1 MDSRD
6 VRHDL
11 DQAVAPDFTIVREIP
26 LASGL
31 SSFAAK
37 SKSDGSSVEIRTV
50 PLAIFGKDGPPDDAE
65 VARRRVVHPNIV
77 PIIGS
82 GSHGDTFYW
91 ISPSIDGRTLR
102 ERLSRGGRMRLEDTL
117 TVLRDTSA
125 ALMHAHLHGVVHGGL
140 SPDSVVISGGS
151 ALVSDIGIPEV
162 FAGLRRAG
170 MNRNIATPTGG
181 EPIRY
186 ASPEQ
191 ANGAKA
197 DTRSDAYSWGVIAY
211 EMLTG
216 RHPFSGRMT
225 PRDMM
230 AAHTGEEP
238 APFGPGAPAVPQ
250 GITKL
255 VMRCLS
261 KNPAMRPETGRQIL
275 DSITREILVPPPA
288 PAAGTGQKTVITLF
302 ILAMVIIAAIVWLG
316 FRS

>member
-1 MDSRD
+1 MEPSD
-6 VRHDL
+6 VQHEL
-11 DQAVAPDFTIVREIP
+11 DQALASGYTIVREVP

-31 SSFAAK
+31 SAFAAK

-50 PLAIFGKDGPPDDAE
+50 PLSIFGTDNPPSESE
-65 VARRRVVHPNIV
+65 VARRRVVHPNII

-82 GSHGDTFYW
+82 GSYGDMFYW

-102 ERLSRGGRMRLEDTL
+102 ERLSRGGRMRVEDSL
-117 TVLRDTSA
+117 TVLRDISA
-125 ALMHAHLHGVVHGGL
+125 ALMHAHLHGAVHGGL
-140 SPDSVVISGGS
+140 SPDSVVISGGT
-151 ALVSDIGIPEV
+151 ALVSDVGISEV

-170 MNRNIATPTGG
+170 ISRNIATPTGG

-191 ANGAKA
+191 AGGAKA

-238 APFGPGAPAVPQ
+238 PPFGQGAPAVPP
-250 GITKL
+250 GIAKL

-261 KNPAMRPETGRQIL
+261 KDPAMRPETGRQIL
-275 DSITREILVPPPA
+275 DAITRELLVPPRS
-288 PAAGTGQKTVITLF
+288 PAAGSGQKTVMALF
-302 ILAMVIIAAIVWLG
+302 LVAVVAIAVIIWLG
-316 FRS
+316 FRR